1 MNYLSL
7 LPRIGN
13 KPDMV
18 PFKTSLQH
26 CSGSHSNCNKT
37 RKYHIDWNG
46 ISETVFIDR

>member
-26 CSGSHSNCNKT
+26 CSGSLAIAVKPESIT
-37 RKYHIDWNG
+37 
-46 ISETVFIDR
+46 